1 MFMSLSGDSQPVCRR
16 TDPALPG
23 SGEGYLS
30 NNSSD
35 IIKHT
40 ILIVGISP
48 LQHARKWTAIVCG
61 VVCLHSLV
69 SFLAPR
75 GAGLTAFG
83 DLMQC
88 FLLFSATI
96 GVFSNV
102 RNGNTKSRLF
112 WGLMGLGCAMW
123 FGSQVLWTYFEVF
136 LRQEA
141 PNPFVGDVVLF
152 LHIVPMMAA
161 VAVQP
166 HIQRDDHSLR
176 LASMDFLLLLT
187 WWLYLYLFIVIPWQY
202 VSPNEAAYG
211 SSFDLLYAC
220 EQLVLILGIVLVWKR
235 SDGPWRTIY
244 RGFFMAALL
253 YSGGSIL
260 AGVAI
265 DYHKYY
271 TGSIYDVPLVAAM
284 AWFAGVGFMARRAL
298 REPPAYQTSSRN
310 HSMWTAR

>member
-1 MFMSLSGDSQPVCRR
+1 MGLFSVKRPGKWSALVC
-16 TDPALPG
+16 A
-23 SGEGYLS
+23 
-30 NNSSD
+30 
-35 IIKHT
+35 
-40 ILIVGISP
+40 
-48 LQHARKWTAIVCG
+48 
-61 VVCLHSLV
+61 VVCVHIFVSL
-69 SFLAPR
+69 LAPR
-75 GAGLTAFG
+75 SIALTAFG
-83 DLMQC
+83 DLTQC
-88 FLLFSATI
+88 ALLLCATLVI
-96 GVFSNV
+96 FSNV
-102 RNGNTKSRLF
+102 TTGHRKSQLF
-112 WGLMGLGCAMW
+112 WFLMAAGCGMW
-123 FGSQVLWTYFEVF
+123 FSAQVLWTYFEVF

-152 LHIVPMMAA
+152 LHVVPMMAA
-161 VAVQP
+161 LAVQP